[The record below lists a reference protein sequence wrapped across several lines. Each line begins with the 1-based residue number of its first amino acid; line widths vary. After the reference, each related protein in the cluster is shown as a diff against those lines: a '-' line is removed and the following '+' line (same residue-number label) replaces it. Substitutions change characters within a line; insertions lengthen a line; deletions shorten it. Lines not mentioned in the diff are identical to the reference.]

1 MSKRIISALLS
12 GGIIVSAMLTSSCA
26 PGAAS
31 SEPEND
37 AVTIVYVSADAD
49 SVGASGKIN
58 SPFSTIE
65 EARDYLRTKNIGK
78 NNHGIIYLRAGSYH
92 IADSI
97 AFTAEDSY
105 VTLAAYGQEN
115 VEIKGSVQL
124 EQNKFKKLNEV
135 SGDRYSSKS
144 RLPADVV
151 DKIYVYDLK
160 ADGIPAGS
168 INKNGFNW
176 TKQPLQPELVADG
189 KLQTLAGYP
198 DNGSYITSS
207 NLSVL
212 NGGGVPR
219 DCFFDKSDSAKTYD
233 EMLAMDGP
241 VFFIANLPD
250 TAHTWAGAYDE
261 ESSYSCVNGNMPENN
276 PLCDNTKYETD
287 SWLSGYFANEY
298 GSDSIRMYSIK
309 SRYEKYYIY
318 CKYPS
323 MYGVNNSLK
332 VTAVNLLCEL
342 NAEGEYYI
350 DRYGGNDILYYYPE
364 VGTTEGKEITLNTL
378 DKPLITIEGATEFE
392 INGISLTGTTNSGIT
407 MTDCESCV
415 ISDCELYNISM
426 DAIRIG
432 DNNGLI
438 TADSGY
444 KTFGGGRNNIVVNCT
459 VHDMGHGGVYLSGG
473 DIKSLERGDNVV
485 KNCEF
490 YNISRLETYTPAVYL
505 EGVGNTAQDNYI
517 HDAPHMVIQIMGN
530 DMLVTRNKIINT
542 CYNANDMAPIYIGRN
557 LVWLGNEI
565 SFNYIE
571 NVRYSSSTDF
581 DFGIYMDD
589 NAAGAIIRNNIFS
602 KIGGNAVY
610 VNKGYGHYIVDNIV
624 VDGTGPYCRYLTN
637 GFHGWARPMPNEKS
651 LRYRFYDML
660 RTEKEASASGDLDKE
675 SASSYWNTKENIKK
689 WVKHY
694 NDLYNSLPEFSKNR
708 RYAFDL
714 GKKYFPDDG
723 DSGSDTWTNQ
733 DSAAAQA
740 NMTIVRNITVN
751 TGDLWHIGGFYD
763 DVNPSDAD
771 TFDAKRHRAASAED
785 LGLDLKTGKISESS
799 SLASD
804 ENYGSEWISE
814 WNLRYDISGAG
825 LRLTDKQQL
834 WLMISE
840 AESSGMSSPELE
852 KLLAQCRKTAADG
865 LASQLEIDEKCSL
878 LAGRFPNNPT
888 GIDN

>member
-1 MSKRIISALLS
+1 MSAI
-12 GGIIVSAMLTSSCA
+12 LTSSCA
-26 PGAAS
+26 ANPALT
-31 SEPEND
+31 EPEKET
-37 AVTIVYVSADAD
+37 ATIVYVSADAD
-49 SVGASGKIN
+49 SVGASGGIDA
-58 SPFSTIE
+58 PFSTIE
-65 EARDYLRTKNIGK
+65 EARDYLRTKDIGK

-92 IADSI
+92 ISDSI
-97 AFTAEDSY
+97 AFAAEDSY
-105 VTLAAYGQEN
+105 VTLAAYGQEK
-115 VEIKGSVQL
+115 VEIKGSVRL
-124 EQNKFKKLNEV
+124 EQSKFKKLSEV
-135 SGDRYSSKS
+135 SGERYSSKS
-144 RLPADVV
+144 RLPVEIV

-176 TKQPLQPELVADG
+176 TKQPLQPELVVDG
-189 KLQTLAGYP
+189 EIQTLARYP
-198 DNGSYITSS
+198 DNGTSITTA

-219 DCFFDKSDSAKTYD
+219 DYFFDKTDGTKTYD

-241 VFFIANLPD
+241 VFFISNLPD
-250 TAHTWAGAYDE
+250 TARTWAGAYDE
-261 ESSYSCVNGNMPENN
+261 ESSYSSVNGTLPENN

-287 SWLSGYFANEY
+287 GWLSGYFANEY
-298 GSDSIRMYSIK
+298 GSDNVRMYSVK
-309 SRYEKYYIY
+309 HRDDKFYIY

-342 NAEGEYYI
+342 NTEGEYYI
-350 DRYGGNDILYYYPE
+350 DRYNGNDILYYYPE
-364 VGTTEGKEITLNTL
+364 GGTIQGKEIILNTL
-378 DKPLITIEGATEFE
+378 DKPLIKIEGAEEFE
-392 INGISLTGTTNSGIT
+392 INGISFTGTTSSGIT

-426 DAIRIG
+426 DAVRIG

-444 KTFGGGRNNIVVNCT
+444 KTFGGGHNNIVVNCT

-505 EGVGNTAQDNYI
+505 EGVGNIAQENYI

-557 LVWLGNEI
+557 LAWLGNEI
-565 SFNYIE
+565 SYNYIE

-581 DFGIYMDD
+581 DFGVYMDD
-589 NAAGAIIRNNIFS
+589 NAAGVIVRNNIFS

-637 GFHGWARPMPNEKS
+637 GYHGWARPMPNEKS

-675 SASSYWNTKENIKK
+675 SAKSYWNTKENIKK

-694 NDLYNSLPEFSKNR
+694 NDLYNSLPEYSKNR

-714 GKKYFPDDG
+714 GKKYFPQDG
-723 DSGSDTWTNQ
+723 DSGSDIWTDQN
-733 DSAAAQA
+733 SAAAQS

-751 TGDLWHIGGFYD
+751 TGDLWNIGGFYD
-763 DVNPSDAD
+763 GVNPSDAE
-771 TFDAKRHRAASAED
+771 TFDTKRHRAASVED

-799 SLASD
+799 SLADD
-804 ENYGSEWISE
+804 ENYGFEWIAE
-814 WNLRYDISGAG
+814 WNLKYDISGAG
-825 LRLTDKQQL
+825 LHRTDKQQL
-834 WLMISE
+834 WLKISE
-840 AESSGMSSPELE
+840 AESSGISSPEFE
-852 KLLAQCRKTAADG
+852 ELLAQCRKTAVDG
-865 LASQLEIDEKCSL
+865 LASQSEIDEKCSL
-878 LAGRFPNNPT
+878 LAGVLYE
-888 GIDN
+888 